1 MVSPGC
7 VVYRLPPPSLSA
19 SDTTH
24 VVTHLPLGRGS
35 GLSVNLRGGECQWN
49 FRNSAAELRTFV
61 RGVQRGVPRSVMRS
75 STSNFTLPGVD
86 FLIGVR
92 TLYRESPRGVFVDFT
107 WSTRCFGADF
117 ALAQLSIHVKPMK
130 TTGVWRRV
138 RRLPCGVLLFPRG
151 VQVETWSSHSPAGIP
166 HFCCG
171 IRTLRTFHVEP
182 SWNSTFQ
189 CGIQLEFHFSIF
201 PCVDSAP
208 SSHRNPLKH
217 RGLHVESTKTPR
229 GLSR

>member
-1 MVSPGC
+1 MELTL
-7 VVYRLPPPSLSA
+7 LP
-19 SDTTH
+19 
-24 VVTHLPLGRGS
+24 VRNPL
-35 GLSVNLRGGECQWN
+35 WN
-49 FRNSAAELRTFV
+49 FSLHHAKFDVELLTL
-61 RGVQRGVPRSVMRS
+61 GVEVHV
-75 STSNFTLPGVD
+75 
-86 FLIGVR
+86 GVR

-107 WSTRCFGADF
+107 WSPRCFGADF
-117 ALAQLSIHVKPMK
+117 ALAQLSTHVKPMK
-130 TTGVWRRV
+130 TTGVRRRV